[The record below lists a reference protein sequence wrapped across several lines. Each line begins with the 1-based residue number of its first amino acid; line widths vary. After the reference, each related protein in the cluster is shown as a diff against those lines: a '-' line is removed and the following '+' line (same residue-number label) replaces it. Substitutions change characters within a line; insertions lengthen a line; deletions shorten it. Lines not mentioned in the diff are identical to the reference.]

1 MFWWKSNERTR
12 EKERPSVDFQTEW
25 RTTFVE
31 ALGFDVS
38 A

>member
-1 MFWWKSNERTR
+1 MFWWKSNEKTR
-12 EKERPSVDFQTEW
+12 VKLVPFVDFQTEW

-31 ALGFDVS
+31 AFGFDVS